1 MNILILE
8 IKKFS
13 KENWWIYIIF
23 TICLITIWYTEKWSI
38 LEVVLVFCAHFLW
51 DLFMMMMWEY
61 YSKKKFKEW
70 AISQALWNVVF
81 LLIWIYAIL
90 KSSEWQYFLPTF
102 AFIMWAVKTYFLQ
115 VKSKDIKFLNIYSV
129 LIVNLAIFLI
139 YIYFGLFNSYYSYI
153 QFLGFTIWS
162 SWLILQD
169 SKNRY
174 TYYVL
179 GTFLIALGSFIW
191 IYINFFKWIVLWTN
205 ISYFLLPLTVVI
217 FYLKNLKKYL

>member
-1 MNILILE
+1 MDILILE

-70 AISQALWNVVF
+70 AISQALWNIVF
-81 LLIWIYAIL
+81 LLIWIYAIF

-129 LIVNLAIFLI
+129 LILNLAILLI
-139 YIYFGLFNSYYSYI
+139 YIYFGLFDSYYSYI

-205 ISYFLLPLTVVI
+205 VSYFLLPLTVVI